1 MSDSLHLEIRK
12 MTAGRS
18 MVAPTLFG
26 RLDPN
31 LQERLRKA
39 APLRSFTDGAI
50 IQQRGDTPSGFWLI
64 ETGSVTVGQFLA
76 EGQFRALAVLG
87 PADSYGEL
95 ALFSGKRRVVDAVA
109 RGAADLRWIDGAR
122 FEAALAD
129 DPASMRRMLGALAEE
144 LQEMLGVITGLRR
157 GSAKRRISAMLIN
170 LTGSDILPS
179 KIIIGQDEIAELAG
193 VTRATVNKVLREL
206 EQGRVL
212 LRGYGMVEIIDPAG
226 LRLAAST

>member
-1 MSDSLHLEIRK
+1 MSDSLHLVGTK
-12 MTAGRS
+12 LAAGRS

-122 FEAALAD
+122 FEAALAG

-179 KIIIGQDEIAELAG
+179 EIIIGQEEIAELAG

-212 LRGYGMVEIIDPAG
+212 RRGYGMVEIIDPAG

>member
-1 MSDSLHLEIRK
+1 

-144 LQEMLGVITGLRR
+144 LQEMLGIITGLRR

-179 KIIIGQDEIAELAG
+179 EIIIGQEEIAELAG

-212 LRGYGMVEIIDPAG
+212 RRGYGMVEIIDPAG